1 MPFLWRMTMK
11 GLFDQLINQAS
22 NYMDKGKA
30 TSNSSTS
37 DLLKGATAGGV
48 VGALLGNKKSRKL
61 AKKYGGKAAL
71 IGGTAVIGTVA
82 YQAYKK
88 WSQES
93 SHASNTAM
101 DSQSAISPNT
111 QLRTNQDLLVQA
123 MIFAAKADGH
133 IDEQEKTAIAQWM
146 IENGITHDIETVIVR
161 WLNAPLDPQVIAAQ
175 VSSLEQASEVYLVT
189 LLAIDVDHF
198 LERAYLDALANA
210 LKLPEGLVQRIEE
223 QANVM

>member
-1 MPFLWRMTMK
+1 MK

-22 NYMDKGKA
+22 NYMEKGK
-30 TSNSSTS
+30 TVSSSSTS

-93 SHASNTAM
+93 SHASTSLM
-101 DSQSAISPNT
+101 DSQSTISQNT

-133 IDEQEKTAIAQWM
+133 IDEQEKTVIAQWM
-146 IENGITHDIETVIVR
+146 IENGIAHDIETVIVR
-161 WLNAPLDPQVIAAQ
+161 WLNAPLDPQVIAVQ
-175 VSSLEQASEVYLVT
+175 VSGLEQASEVYLVT

-198 LERAYLDALANA
+198 LERAYLDALAEA
-210 LKLPEGLVQRIEE
+210 LKLPVGLVQRIEE